1 MKKITLL
8 LAAATMVLV
17 CACGNTQGN
26 KKKNEVK
33 TDTEEQ
39 YIKADLKIKLDSLI
53 QEMGRLSTPVFLDI
67 QNGKLTLTEKEK
79 KNKPSYLLPA
89 TKADEAVTLIE
100 KYRIVTMLSCD
111 MTIASLYGMPVDSY
125 KQAIAKLLV
134 DINNPALNIRT
145 DGQPEEALDTRIQKF
160 YEESVKTGTVN
171 LFWEAIV
178 AGTVEQLFII
188 TQNIDKFIPCF
199 DDKAASEVTYR
210 FVLVHEGIK
219 SLIPYHPEL
228 EQLQTILKPLEV
240 INAVNV
246 DQFRDQL
253 TELKGTIETARTQ
266 LL

>member
-8 LAAATMVLV
+8 LVAATMVLV
-17 CACGNTQGN
+17 CACGNNPG
-26 KKKNEVK
+26 KKKTEAKESV
-33 TDTEEQ
+33 EEQ
-39 YIKADLKIKLDSLI
+39 YIKADLKIKLDSLVK
-53 QEMGRLSTPVFLDI
+53 EMGRLSTPVIVDI
-67 QNGKLTLTEKEK
+67 QNGKLTLTDKEK
-79 KNKPSYLLPA
+79 RNKPSYLLPA
-89 TKADEAVTLIE
+89 SKADEAVTLNE
-100 KYRIVTMLSCD
+100 KYRAVAMLSAD
-111 MTIASLYGMPVDSY
+111 MTIAELYGMPVDSY

-199 DDKAASEVTYR
+199 DDKAAAEVTYR